1 MLDLIAFN
9 YCANNMKMDI
19 NGEIMV
25 LYVNI
30 KKGEAR
36 GWMGQIGD
44 VLEHSN
50 ETETAE
56 LP

>member
-30 KKGEAR
+30 KKGEAH